1 MIEPVLVYHER
12 AHVFETKLIDVPQAA
27 VVLHLRAVVLISRP
41 ALRLVSGAELQALVA
56 HEIGHEYF
64 WTDFE
69 PTRSRR
75 NRLGG
80 QELELKCDGI
90 AVLTLVALGLDSS
103 LLIEAVRKLTQFNE
117 MIGAATDADEYPQM
131 SDREGFVNEFR
142 DRTLLRNALLKASR
156 DEP

>member
-1 MIEPVLVYHER
+1 
-12 AHVFETKLIDVPQAA
+12 
-27 VVLHLRAVVLISRP
+27 
-41 ALRLVSGAELQALVA
+41 VA

-75 NRLGG
+75 NRLGR

-103 LLIEAVRKLTQFNE
+103 LLIEAVRKLTRFHE

-131 SDREGFVNEFR
+131 SDRE
-142 DRTLLRNALLKASR
+142 AS
-156 DEP
+156 